1 MLVIFGD
8 NMNKILVAG
17 LIAAVMSTAS
27 FADAVCGGSGFYA
40 GVNAGAAVSKAKVK
54 TAAKTYTAGETYLDT
69 TKAVAAAAGTGN
81 AVVTKLDADLLTEMS
96 TAIANATSVNKTKTR
111 ILFEGVF
118 GYRFTMKKVIMG
130 VEFGAGFSFGKT
142 GITSGTEV
150 AAEHHDAARLN
161 PSREFA
167 KLKNPWHMSLT
178 PNIGYL
184 FTPQFSGHL
193 TFGLKL
199 AKFKLETYKSGDS
212 RLDGTDADLGN
223 SKAYNTLVKKS
234 STRIIPTVGV
244 DFLYAITPTM
254 SAKIGW
260 THEFKTKVK
269 LHSDAMPE
277 LTKVNVTGNTF
288 RVGANW
294 NF

>member
-54 TAAKTYTAGETYLDT
+54 TAAKTYAEGETYLDT
-69 TKAVAAAAGTGN
+69 TKAITAIGAGD
-81 AVVTKLDADLLTEMS
+81 KLAADLLTEMS

-118 GYRFTMKKVIMG
+118 GYRFTMKKVVMG

-142 GITSGTEV
+142 GLTSKTETASTV
-150 AAEHHDAARLN
+150 HTALN

-212 RLDGTDADLGN
+212 RLDGSDADLGN

-288 RVGANW
+288 RIGANW

>member
-1 MLVIFGD
+1 
-8 NMNKILVAG
+8 MNKILVAG
-17 LIAAVMSTAS
+17 LVAVVMSTAS
-27 FADAVCGGSGFYA
+27 FADTVCGGSGFYA
-40 GVNAGAAVSKAKVK
+40 GINAGAAVSKAKVK
-54 TAAKTYTAGETYLDT
+54 TAAKTYAEGETYLDT
-69 TKAVAAAAGTGN
+69 TKAITAIGAGD
-81 AVVTKLDADLLTEMS
+81 KLAADLLTEMS

-118 GYRFTMKKVIMG
+118 GYRFTMKKVVMG

-142 GITSGTEV
+142 GLTSKTETASTV
-150 AAEHHDAARLN
+150 HTALN

-288 RVGANW
+288 RIGANW

>member
-17 LIAAVMSTAS
+17 LVAVVMSTAS
-27 FADAVCGGSGFYA
+27 FADTVCGGSGFYA
-40 GVNAGAAVSKAKVK
+40 GINAGAAVSKAKVK
-54 TAAKTYTAGETYLDT
+54 TAAKTYAEGETYLDT
-69 TKAVAAAAGTGN
+69 TKAITAIGAGD
-81 AVVTKLDADLLTEMS
+81 KLAADLLTEMS

-118 GYRFTMKKVIMG
+118 GYRFTMKKVVMG

-142 GITSGTEV
+142 GLTSKTETASTV
-150 AAEHHDAARLN
+150 HTALN

>member
-1 MLVIFGD
+1 
-8 NMNKILVAG
+8 MNKILVAG
-17 LIAAVMSTAS
+17 LVAVVMSTAS
-27 FADAVCGGSGFYA
+27 FADTVCGGSGFYA
-40 GVNAGAAVSKAKVK
+40 GINAGAAVSKAKVK
-54 TAAKTYTAGETYLDT
+54 TAAKTYAEGETYLDT
-69 TKAVAAAAGTGN
+69 TKAITAIGAGD
-81 AVVTKLDADLLTEMS
+81 KLAADLLTEMS

-118 GYRFTMKKVIMG
+118 GYRFTMKKVVMG

-142 GITSGTEV
+142 GLTSKTETASTV
-150 AAEHHDAARLN
+150 HTALN

-212 RLDGTDADLGN
+212 RLDGSDADLGN

-288 RVGANW
+288 RIGANW

>member
-54 TAAKTYTAGETYLDT
+54 TAAKTYAENETYLDT
-69 TKAVAAAAGTGN
+69 TKAITAVGAGD
-81 AVVTKLDADLLTEMS
+81 KLAEDLLNEMS

-118 GYRFTMKKVIMG
+118 GYRFTMKKVVMG

-142 GITSGTEV
+142 GLTSKTET
-150 AAEHHDAARLN
+150 ASTTHTDLN

-212 RLDGTDADLGN
+212 RLDGSDADLGN

>member
-8 NMNKILVAG
+8 NMKKILVAG
-17 LIAAVMSTAS
+17 LVAAVMSTAS

-40 GVNAGAAVSKAKVK
+40 GVNAGATVSKTKVK
-54 TAAKTYTAGETYLDT
+54 TAAKTYAAGEKYLDT
-69 TKAVAAAAGTGN
+69 TKDIAAAGAGTVL
-81 AVVTKLDADLLTEMS
+81 AEDLLSQMS
-96 TAIANATSVNKTKTR
+96 TAIADAASVNKTKTR

-118 GYRFTMKKVIMG
+118 GYRFTMNKVIMG

-142 GITSGTEV
+142 GITSKTET
-150 AAEHHDAARLN
+150 AGALHTALN

-199 AKFKLETYKSGDS
+199 AKFKLETYKSGDN
-212 RLDGTDADLGN
+212 RLDGSVADLGN
-223 SKAYNTLVKKS
+223 SKAYNSLVKKS
-234 STRIIPTVGV
+234 STRIIPTVGI

-277 LTKVNVTGNTF
+277 LSKVNVTGNTF

>member
-54 TAAKTYTAGETYLDT
+54 TAAKTYAENETYLDT
-69 TKAVAAAAGTGN
+69 TKAITAVGAGD
-81 AVVTKLDADLLTEMS
+81 KLAEDLLNEMS

-118 GYRFTMKKVIMG
+118 GYRFTMKKVVMG

-142 GITSGTEV
+142 GLTSKTET
-150 AAEHHDAARLN
+150 ASTTHTDLN
-161 PSREFA
+161 PSREFT

-212 RLDGTDADLGN
+212 RLDGSDADLGN

>member
-1 MLVIFGD
+1 
-8 NMNKILVAG
+8 MNKILVAG

-54 TAAKTYTAGETYLDT
+54 TAAKTYAEGETYLDT
-69 TKAVAAAAGTGN
+69 TKAITAIGAGD
-81 AVVTKLDADLLTEMS
+81 KLAADLLTEMS

-118 GYRFTMKKVIMG
+118 GYRFTMKKVVMG

-142 GITSGTEV
+142 GLTSKTETASTV
-150 AAEHHDAARLN
+150 HTALN

-212 RLDGTDADLGN
+212 RLDGSDADLGN

-288 RVGANW
+288 RIGANW

>member
-17 LIAAVMSTAS
+17 LVAVVMSTAS
-27 FADAVCGGSGFYA
+27 FADTVCGGSGFYA
-40 GVNAGAAVSKAKVK
+40 GINAGAAVSKAKVK
-54 TAAKTYTAGETYLDT
+54 TAAKTYAEGETYLDT
-69 TKAVAAAAGTGN
+69 TKAITAIGAGD
-81 AVVTKLDADLLTEMS
+81 KLAADLLTEMS

-118 GYRFTMKKVIMG
+118 GYRFTMKKVVMG

-142 GITSGTEV
+142 GLTSKTETASTV
-150 AAEHHDAARLN
+150 HTALN

-212 RLDGTDADLGN
+212 RLDGSDADLGN

-288 RVGANW
+288 RIGANW